1 MSDSYETLRGHI
13 CRETERAV
21 QLQLEHR
28 LQQVWVPKSVI
39 KRTLRTKVFDEVD
52 APVWWL
58 RKNGM

>member
-1 MSDSYETLRGHI
+1 MSPAYETLRGHI

-21 QLQLEHR
+21 QFQLEHR

-52 APVWWL
+52 VPVWWL

>member
-1 MSDSYETLRGHI
+1 LSPAYETL
-13 CRETERAV
+13 
-21 QLQLEHR
+21 LQLKHK